1 MPQRTARCA
10 YERTVG
16 SLQLS
21 WTEYAG
27 GSRMPTHAHRNPR
40 FVFVLDGR
48 FAETCDGRPR
58 TCEPRTLLIRPPGE
72 AHSEDFCY
80 GDAACLSIE
89 LPPSWI
95 DGPAAATASLARSVQ
110 LRGMGIA
117 RITAKLR
124 REMQH
129 ADTASA
135 LAIEAAVLD
144 ALVESMRSG
153 HGAAEKPR
161 ELAWLARVVEI
172 LHARFTE
179 PLLLSQVAAEAG
191 IHPVH
196 LARTFRRRY
205 GTSVGEY
212 LRNLRIEHAR
222 QALRTSDAPLA
233 QIAAQAG
240 FADQSHFSNAFKR
253 ATGRTPG
260 EFRAAFGR
268 R

>member
-1 MPQRTARCA
+1 MLQNSPRCA
-10 YERTVG
+10 YQRTVG
-16 SLQLS
+16 DLQLS

-27 GSRMPTHAHRNPR
+27 GSRMPTHAHGNPR
-40 FVFVLDGR
+40 FVFVLEGR

-58 TCEPRTLLIRPPGE
+58 TCEPRTLLIRPSGE
-72 AHSEDFCY
+72 AHSEDFRY

-95 DGPAAATASLARSVQ
+95 DGPAARTASLSHSVQ
-110 LRGMGIA
+110 LRSAGIA

-124 REMQH
+124 REMPH

-135 LAIEAAVLD
+135 LAIEAALLD

-153 HGAAEKPR
+153 HGGSTQRR
-161 ELAWLARVVEI
+161 ELGWLARVVEI

-179 PLLLSQVAAEAG
+179 PLLLSQVAAEVG

-196 LARTFRRRY
+196 VARTFRRRY

-212 LRNLRIEHAR
+212 LRALRVEYAR

-233 QIAAQAG
+233 RIAAQAG

-253 ATGRTPG
+253 ATGWTPG
-260 EFRAAFGR
+260 EFRAARGR

>member
-1 MPQRTARCA
+1 MPQNSARCA
-10 YERTVG
+10 YQRTVG
-16 SLQLS
+16 DLQLS

-27 GSRMPTHAHRNPR
+27 GSRMPTHAHGNPR
-40 FVFVLDGR
+40 FVFVLEGR

-58 TCEPRTLLIRPPGE
+58 TCEPRALLIRPSGE
-72 AHSEDFCY
+72 AHSEDFLY
-80 GDAACLSIE
+80 GDAACLSVE

-95 DGPAAATASLARSVQ
+95 DGPAAGTASLSHSVQ
-110 LRGMGIA
+110 LQGAGIA

-135 LAIEAAVLD
+135 LAIEAALLD

-153 HGAAEKPR
+153 HGGSTERR
-161 ELAWLARVVEI
+161 ELGWLPRVVEI

-179 PLLLSQVAAEAG
+179 PLLLSQVAAEVG

-212 LRNLRIEHAR
+212 LRALRVEYAR
-222 QALRTSDAPLA
+222 QALCTSDAPLA
-233 QIAAQAG
+233 RIAAQAG

-253 ATGRTPG
+253 ATGWTPG
-260 EFRAAFGR
+260 EFRAARGR

>member
-1 MPQRTARCA
+1 MLQNSARCA
-10 YERTVG
+10 YQRTVG
-16 SLQLS
+16 DLQLS

-40 FVFVLDGR
+40 FVFVLEGR
-48 FAETCDGRPR
+48 FAETCDGQPR
-58 TCEPRTLLIRPPGE
+58 TCEPRTLLIRPSGE
-72 AHSEDFCY
+72 AHSEDFRY
-80 GDAACLSIE
+80 GDAACLSVD

-95 DGPAAATASLARSVQ
+95 DGPAADTPILARSGQ
-110 LRGMGIA
+110 LRGAGIA

-124 REMQH
+124 REMQR

-135 LAIEAAVLD
+135 LAIEAALLD

-153 HGAAEKPR
+153 HGDSTKRR
-161 ELAWLARVVEI
+161 ELGWLARVVEI

-179 PLLLSQVAAEAG
+179 PLLLSQVAAEVG

-205 GTSVGEY
+205 GASVGEY
-212 LRNLRIEHAR
+212 LRTLRIEHAR
-222 QALRTSDAPLA
+222 QALRTSDTPLA

-240 FADQSHFSNAFKR
+240 FADQSHFSNAFKH

-260 EFRAAFGR
+260 EFRAAHGR